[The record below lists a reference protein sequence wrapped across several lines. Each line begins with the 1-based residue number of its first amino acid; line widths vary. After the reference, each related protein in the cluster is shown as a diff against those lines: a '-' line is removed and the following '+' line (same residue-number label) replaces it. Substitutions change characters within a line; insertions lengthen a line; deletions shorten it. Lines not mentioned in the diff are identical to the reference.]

1 MRRWGLRWRLEVQ
14 ADTPTYAAF
23 ICIQREMLLRLMCE
37 HFLVIDYAV
46 LRKIDMAAEIRT
58 SLAHFDQLITDV
70 QEVPPVLSSLKTV
83 CLLVI
88 LLLTGNGFLQAA
100 PTLASVIKAEE
111 SDGKPP
117 VLVDGGL
124 LAALGAGMD
133 EMQEKLGMSVHL
145 LDAWRLRTDRAADEV
160 GVLVEQVASH
170 PSWSGVGDFLVLSA
184 VWLAVFAAAVMG
196 GRVLAR
202 HACNSR
208 GLRPRPR
215 VQTLTRNT
223 LSYLLPA
230 LIALPLTLYAS
241 RMLQDSIGRSLA
253 LSLSYASSAG
263 VFCTALV
270 LSLSAMFYVGHKR
283 HAVEIIRRYSVR
295 PLFLIGFFAAF
306 SDAMNSPQMA
316 RQIGGNIASC
326 LSVLTGL
333 LACAVFAFLAVKLR
347 RPVAHLIRDR
357 ALAQRVGQPALQ
369 ESLRIFSVLWYW
381 PILLMLLVSALDLL
395 GVGEGSERTM
405 RNAFLTCGLLIATVF
420 MSTILHHGFH
430 TEVKRSG
437 AYKERLMTVLYA
449 LLRIALAVTFI
460 ELLAQIWGFSLLAF
474 ASDSNTGRVISDSL
488 GHILLILL
496 VTWLTWVVLD
506 TAIQQALQPTTN
518 RRGAR
523 EPSTRIKTILPLM
536 RNATKVILVV
546 VCTITTMANLG
557 VNVAPFLAG
566 AGVIGLA
573 IGFGSQQLV
582 QDVIT
587 GLFIIIEDTI
597 SVGDWVVVDAN
608 HAGTV
613 EGLTI
618 RTLRLRDSRGFVHS
632 VPFGQIKAVINH
644 SRQFAYA
651 FFSVQFTYAT
661 DIDQATDLIRDAGR
675 QISDDPLL
683 SLSLQG
689 SLTVFGVDSMNLD
702 GVTVTAQFRTMSG
715 AQSTITRAFNDRL
728 KKLVDKSDDVH
739 FAQTYP
745 QALLAPVSAVT
756 QSAAP
761 DGAPHRSTLLLTDM
775 PPSSQ

>member
-1 MRRWGLRWRLEVQ
+1 MSHFKPV
-14 ADTPTYAAF
+14 F
-23 ICIQREMLLRLMCE
+23 LL
-37 HFLVIDYAV
+37 F
-46 LRKIDMAAEIRT
+46 
-58 SLAHFDQLITDV
+58 
-70 QEVPPVLSSLKTV
+70 
-83 CLLVI
+83 I
-88 LLLTGNGFLQAA
+88 LLLTGIGFAQAA
-100 PTLASVIKAEE
+100 PTLSSVIKAEE
-111 SDGKPP
+111 TDGKPP

-124 LAALGAGMD
+124 LGALGAGMD
-133 EMQEKLGMSVHL
+133 EMQGQLGLSVHVF
-145 LDAWRLRTDRAADEV
+145 DTWRLRTERAADEV
-160 GVLVEQVASH
+160 GVLLEQASTH
-170 PSWSGVGDFLVLSA
+170 PSWSGVGDFLWLSA
-184 VWLAVFAAAVMG
+184 VWIGVFAAAMVG
-196 GRVLAR
+196 GRLVAR
-202 HACNSR
+202 HVSATRPLRN
-208 GLRPRPR
+208 RPRL
-215 VQTLTRNT
+215 QTLTRYMVA
-223 LSYLLPA
+223 YLIPA
-230 LIALPLTLYAS
+230 LIALPVTLYAS
-241 RMLQDSIGRSLA
+241 RFLQDSMGRSLA

-263 VFCTALV
+263 VFCAALV

-283 HAVEIIRRYSVR
+283 RAVEIIRRYSMR

-306 SDAMNSPQMA
+306 SDAMNSPQIA
-316 RQIGGNIASC
+316 PQLGGNLASC
-326 LSVLTGL
+326 LSVVTGL
-333 LACAVFAFLAVKLR
+333 IACFIFAFLAIKLR

-357 ALAQRVGQPALQ
+357 ALAQRLGQPALQ

-381 PILLMLLVSALDLL
+381 PILLMLLVSMLNLI
-395 GVGEGSERTM
+395 GVGEGSEQAL
-405 RNAFLTCGLLIATVF
+405 RNALLTSGLLIGTVF
-420 MSTILHHGFH
+420 LSTILHHWFSTH
-430 TEVKRSG
+430 ASRNG
-437 AYKERLMTVLYA
+437 AYRERLMTVLYA

-474 ASDSNTGRVISDSL
+474 ASDSSTGKVISDSL

-506 TAIQQALQPTTN
+506 TAIQQALQPNTN
-518 RRGAR
+518 RRGTR

-536 RNATKVILVV
+536 RNAIKVILVV

-632 VPFGQIKAVINH
+632 VPFGQIKAVVNH

-661 DIDQATDLIRDAGR
+661 DIDKATDLIREAGR

-728 KKLVDKSDDVH
+728 KKLVDKSEDVH

-745 QALLAPVSAVT
+745 QALLAPLNALAPS
-756 QSAAP
+756 QAAQA
-761 DGAPHRSTLLLTDM
+761 APHRPTLVLSDE
-775 PPSSQ
+775 PPSSL